1 MFIQPMNVL
10 RIQEELKRYR
20 ELCLQFRYT
29 PARSEFDDIVN
40 FILLQSGSGGILGE
54 STNSIDEDL
63 NESTS
68 NYLFESFMQTLEYEL
83 NEKGGGTH
91 IETDGEG
98 NFDTAVGLTH
108 GYAKKGVMAVVGA
121 AALAG
126 LYIAYLMKKGKLKAS
141 MQQEHQL
148 EMQKLNLYEKV
159 ITIGVKLAKM
169 KGETQPKLTDL
180 TQPALTAKP
189 GMPSNP
195 KAEAEK

>member
-20 ELCLQFRYT
+20 ELCLQFRHK
-29 PARSEFDDIVN
+29 PVRSEFDDIVN
-40 FILLQSGSGGILGE
+40 FILLQTGADSFLGE
-54 STNSIDEDL
+54 STNLIDEPL

-68 NYLFESFMQTLEYEL
+68 NYLFESFMEKLEVEL
-83 NEKGGGTH
+83 NEAQHEEPDTV
-91 IETDGEG
+91 G
-98 NFDTAVGLTH
+98 NFDTTVGLVH

-126 LYIAYLMKKGKLKAS
+126 LYIAYLMKKGKLKGS

-148 EMQKLNLYEKV
+148 EMQKLGLYEKV

-180 TQPALTAKP
+180 TQPALTNEPA
-189 GMPSNP
+189 MPANP
-195 KAEAEK
+195 KGEGDNEK

>member
-68 NYLFESFMQTLEYEL
+68 NYLFESFIETLEGEL
-83 NEKGGGTH
+83 NEAPH

-180 TQPALTAKP
+180 TQPALTAEP